1 MKGTTAMTLSLTPVV
16 ERVINFAGAFALLA
30 GLALG
35 AAMFVAQSL

>member
-1 MKGTTAMTLSLTPVV
+1 MTFSLTPAV
-16 ERVINFAGAFALLA
+16 ERLINFAGTFALLA

>member
-1 MKGTTAMTLSLTPVV
+1 MITAVMPKV
-16 ERVINFAGAFALLA
+16 ERFVGFAGTFALLA

>member
-1 MKGTTAMTLSLTPVV
+1 MPITLTPLV

>member
-1 MKGTTAMTLSLTPVV
+1 MTFALTDKV
-16 ERVINFAGAFALLA
+16 ERLINFAGTFALLA